1 MLESSQLK
9 LAVRTMVL
17 FEVSFIDIALLMA
30 ITVLVILY
38 VTLLLRLKP
47 STETTIDK
55 PLQRK
60 PPTQEP
66 ATPPTTQPELS
77 VEKQERPE
85 RSIVPEETP
94 ESKISVKIPETPE
107 EPPEQIET
115 PTMEQPME
123 STETPE
129 SKEETLE
136 SIEETPPSTSLPE
149 CPHYFGYLRK
159 LPKNLPIPDEC
170 LGCLRIVECLHSSP
184 V

>member
-1 MLESSQLK
+1 
-9 LAVRTMVL
+9 MVL
-17 FEVSFIDIALLMA
+17 FEVSFIDIALLLA

-47 STETTIDK
+47 STETIIDK
-55 PLQRK
+55 QPQRE
-60 PPTQEP
+60 PPIKE
-66 ATPPTTQPELS
+66 AVTPPTTEPELS

-85 RSIVPEETP
+85 KPIVPEETP
-94 ESKISVKIPETPE
+94 ESTISVKIPETPE

-115 PTMEQPME
+115 PTIEQPME
-123 STETPE
+123 PTETPE

-136 SIEETPPSTSLPE
+136 SREETSPPSPPE
-149 CPHYFGYLRK
+149 CPHYFGYLKK